1 MRSVRDLLFL
11 AHRIPYPPDK
21 GDKIRSWNFLSYLSE
36 RYSVHLG
43 CFVDDSHDW
52 RRRHELMERCTSCYF
67 ARLRPVLAALHGAT
81 GLIDGAPLTPRH
93 YRSPGLREWVDGLF
107 ARRPP
112 DRVLVFSS
120 ALASYVMGPRRGVT
134 RRIIDFVDI
143 DSDKWRQ
150 YATTKPWPAS
160 WVYRRE
166 SRKLLDF
173 ERRVA
178 TAFDASLFVSAN
190 EAALFRRLAPES
202 AHKVFHVGNGVDSEY
217 FSPDRHYEDPFGG
230 QKDILVFT
238 GAMDYWPNVDAVCWF
253 ANHVLPRIRDRVPA
267 ARIVIVGSNP
277 SSVVRRLARLAG
289 VTVTGR
295 VADTR
300 PYLAHAAAVV
310 APLRVSRGVQNKVLE
325 AMAMAKSVIVTP
337 CALEGIS
344 AEPGRD
350 VVMATADDAFVEKT
364 TEILLGKGPHAIGT
378 NARARVLDDYRWPA
392 SLARL
397 EALIEGAV
405 ADEDSIGTGSTQL
418 RAVGKP

>member
-1 MRSVRDLLFL
+1 MRPVRDLLFL

-36 RYSVHLG
+36 RYRVHLG
-43 CFVDDSHDW
+43 CFVDDPHDW
-52 RRRHELMERCTSCYF
+52 RHRHELMERCTSCYF
-67 ARLRPVLAALHGAT
+67 ARLRPFTAALNSAV
-81 GLIDGAPLTPRH
+81 GLIDGAALTLRR

-120 ALASYVMGPRRGVT
+120 ALASYVMAPRHRVT

-150 YATTKPWPAS
+150 YATTKSWPAS

-178 TAFDASLFVSAN
+178 AAFDVSLFVSAN
-190 EAALFRRLAPES
+190 EAALFRTIAPES

-217 FSPDRHYEDPFGG
+217 FSPERRYEDPFGG
-230 QKDILVFT
+230 QEDILVFT
-238 GAMDYWPNVDAVCWF
+238 GAMDYWPNVDAVRWI
-253 ANHVLPRIRDRVPA
+253 ANYALPRIRDKVPA
-267 ARIVIVGSNP
+267 ARLVIVGSNP
-277 SSVVRRLARLAG
+277 SSAVRRLARLPG

-295 VADTR
+295 VADVR

-310 APLRVSRGVQNKVLE
+310 VPLRVSRGVQNKVLE
-325 AMAMAKSVIVTP
+325 AMAMARSVIATP
-337 CALEGIS
+337 CALEGIT
-344 AEPGRD
+344 AEPGHD
-350 VVMATADDAFVEKT
+350 VVMATADDAFVAET
-364 TEILLGKGPHAIGT
+364 TEILLGNKPHAIGT
-378 NARARVLDDYRWPA
+378 NARARVLDDYRWSA

-405 ADEDSIGTGSTQL
+405 ADEDSARTGSAQL
-418 RAVGKP
+418 RAVGKS